1 MLCFAREMGNYLIW
15 FATNKAVTLANAPK
29 KNTYWFYPVKSCDMQ
44 SLTASRRS
52 TSLSG
57 VYWWLPGGSIIHH
70 SSRVG
75 MAWNGRSL
83 MSGLK
88 PKYGDP
94 SSQHTEVS
102 CSADPPAWG
111 YPATKLVPLNLP
123 SVEEK
128 QRVGA
133 CDSSRQPGIGN
144 SFGILKRT
152 DFDFST

>member
-1 MLCFAREMGNYLIW
+1 MGNYLIW

-75 MAWNGRSL
+75 MAWNG
-83 MSGLK
+83 K
-88 PKYGDP
+88 IIDVWF
-94 SSQHTEVS
+94 E
-102 CSADPPAWG
+102 
-111 YPATKLVPLNLP
+111 TKVW
-123 SVEEK
+123 
-128 QRVGA
+128 
-133 CDSSRQPGIGN
+133 
-144 SFGILKRT
+144 
-152 DFDFST
+152 